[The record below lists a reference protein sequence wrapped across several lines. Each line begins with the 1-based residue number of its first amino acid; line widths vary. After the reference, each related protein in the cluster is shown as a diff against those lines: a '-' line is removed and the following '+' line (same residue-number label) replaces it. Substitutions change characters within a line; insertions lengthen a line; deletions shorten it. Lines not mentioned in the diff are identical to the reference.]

1 MDARFYITGGTLP
14 LDADSYV
21 TRRADTELLECLRRG
36 EFCYVLNTRQV
47 GKSSLMV
54 RVAEALRSEGVRVVL
69 LDPTAIGVNVTVE
82 EWYDGLL
89 TIIAEQLSLRREL
102 EDFWLEHPRLGPMQR
117 WMQALEHVALAGSP
131 EPLCIFVD
139 EIDSVQSL
147 PFSADEFFGG
157 IRECYNRRAYNPA
170 FRRLTFCLLG
180 VAAPVDLIADPRIT
194 PFNIGRRIELTDFTP
209 EEAAQLEQGFHHRDT
224 ETQRL
229 HREDKE
235 TRRQGDK
242 EKGRGDRILIH
253 HSSFIIHH
261 FPPLLST
268 VCFTGPAGIRI

>member
-1 MDARFYITGGTLP
+1 MDDRFYITGGTLP

-21 TRRADTELLECLRRG
+21 TRRADTELFEYLRRG

-117 WMQALEHVALAGSP
+117 WMQGLEHVALAQSP

-139 EIDSVQSL
+139 EIEL
-147 PFSADEFFGG
+147 GAK
-157 IRECYNRRAYNPA
+157 PA
-170 FRRLTFCLLG
+170 VFRR
-180 VAAPVDLIADPRIT
+180 
-194 PFNIGRRIELTDFTP
+194 
-209 EEAAQLEQGFHHRDT
+209 
-224 ETQRL
+224 
-229 HREDKE
+229 
-235 TRRQGDK
+235 
-242 EKGRGDRILIH
+242 
-253 HSSFIIHH
+253 
-261 FPPLLST
+261 
-268 VCFTGPAGIRI
+268 

>member
-1 MDARFYITGGTLP
+1 MDDRFYITGGTLP

-21 TRRADTELLECLRRG
+21 TRRADTELFECLRRG

-54 RVAEALRSEGVRVVL
+54 RVAEALRAEGVRVVL

-117 WMQALEHVALAGSP
+117 WMQGLEHVALARSP

-170 FRRLTFCLLG
+170 FRASHLLP
-180 VAAPVDLIADPRIT
+180 A
-194 PFNIGRRIELTDFTP
+194 RR
-209 EEAAQLEQGFHHRDT
+209 
-224 ETQRL
+224 
-229 HREDKE
+229 
-235 TRRQGDK
+235 RRA
-242 EKGRGDRILIH
+242 R
-253 HSSFIIHH
+253 
-261 FPPLLST
+261 
-268 VCFTGPAGIRI
+268 